1 MNRKEFEE
9 AAQRAVYERMLE
21 LEKDYVYEPQSISL
35 EFESEIKKLGFEFE
49 ISPQVEVICKENP
62 EMTRNI
68 VLRYYDKAILLN
80 EKAYLVSCLSSNYN
94 KDLVPFFLKEYLKK
108 ENDNPFISAIG
119 NFLTVNADEKYTE
132 DYISILNMPEEEVKE
147 QKFYIIDACEKLK
160 LKEAIEPMLNL
171 LKDRDRY
178 VYAVIKALK
187 KYRDPQFLP
196 LFQKYLDYKDSDV
209 RRLCKQGIESIEKM
223 LNKKKKDDN

>member
-21 LEKDYVYEPQSISL
+21 LEKDYVYEPQSISI
-35 EFESEIKKLGFEFE
+35 EFRSEIKKLGFEFE
-49 ISPQVEVICKENP
+49 TSSQAEVICRENP
-62 EMTRNI
+62 EMTRDI
-68 VLRYYDKAILLN
+68 ILKYYNKAILLN

-119 NFLTVNADEKYTE
+119 NFLTINADEKYTE
-132 DYISILNMPEEEVKE
+132 DYISILNKPEEEVKE

-187 KYRDPQFLP
+187 KYRDPQFEVNP
-196 LFQKYLDYKDSDV
+196 NY
-209 RRLCKQGIESIEKM
+209 
-223 LNKKKKDDN
+223 